1 MSRVCIYMC
10 VCVCVYNLTVISD
23 WQHAYININL
33 VGITFNSIL
42 EKNSN
47 YSEVVRIVK
56 LKYLA
61 AAAAKQTLRDVFMGL

>member
-1 MSRVCIYMC
+1 MC